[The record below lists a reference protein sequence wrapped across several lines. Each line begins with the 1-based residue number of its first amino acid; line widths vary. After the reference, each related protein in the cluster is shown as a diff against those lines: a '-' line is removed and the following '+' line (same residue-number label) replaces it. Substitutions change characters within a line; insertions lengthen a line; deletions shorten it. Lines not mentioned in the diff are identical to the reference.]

1 MFAKWLSNLYKFL
14 KTLYK
19 PKAGLI
25 QARERESSSFQ
36 FIQTLGGLED
46 AKLTQVRMTSVR

>member
-1 MFAKWLSNLYKFL
+1 MFAKQLSNSYKFL

-25 QARERESSSFQ
+25 HARERESSSFQ
-36 FIQTLGGLED
+36 LIQTSGGLED
-46 AKLTQVRMTSVR
+46 AKLMQVRMASVK